1 MQMKDYTQG
10 PIGRQIID
18 LALPIMG
25 IAFIQMAYTLADL
38 FWIGHLGSIHTAA
51 VGAGGI
57 FLWIAQSLCLTTK
70 VGAEITISQSLG
82 AKRFQRAYRFARHAL
97 ALSILFGLACG
108 IVMLLARRPLI
119 AFYGFQEEQ
128 TVELAV
134 TYLGIIA
141 TGMVFTFVNFTYFGM
156 YTGNG
161 HSRMA
166 LIANGTGLT
175 INLLLDPLMINGYL
189 GFPQL
194 GVAGAGYA
202 TVFSQGIV
210 TLIFWGVNLRRGAP
224 FHRVFHGFRPSR
236 LLAWRIVAIGAPVAA
251 QSVLF
256 ALVAMTLARLVARW
270 GDMGV
275 AIMSLGAD
283 IEALSWMTATG
294 FASALGSFVGQN
306 WGAGNYQRVRRGYRV
321 TLAYSLSLALLATLI
336 FIFLGRPLFGLF
348 IPEPEA
354 MAEGGRYL
362 RIMGY
367 AQLLMV
373 LEITTSGVFNGIGR
387 TSIPAYTGIALNLLR
402 IPLALWWGSYS
413 LSGIWWA
420 IGLSMMLKGLVLCAW
435 LLLEMRRFPDR
446 RTIRPA

>member
-1 MQMKDYTQG
+1 MQVRDYTYG

-38 FWIGHLGSIHTAA
+38 FWIGHLGSIPTAA

-82 AKRFQRAYRFARHAL
+82 AKRYQRAYRFARHAL
-97 ALSILFGLACG
+97 ALSILFGLAYG
-108 IVMLLARRPLI
+108 ITIFLARRPLI
-119 AFYGFQEEQ
+119 GFYGFQDAL
-128 TVELAV
+128 THELAV

-161 HSRMA
+161 QSRMA
-166 LIANGTGLT
+166 FIANSIGLT

-194 GVAGAGYA
+194 GVAGAAYA

-210 TLIFWGVNLRRGAP
+210 TLIFWGVNLRSDAP
-224 FHRVFHGFRPSR
+224 FHRIFHGFRPSR
-236 LLAWRIVAIGAPVAA
+236 LLAWRIVAIGTPVAA
-251 QSVLF
+251 QSALF
-256 ALVAMTLARLVARW
+256 AIVALVLARFIAQW
-270 GDMGV
+270 GDLGV
-275 AIMSLGAD
+275 AVQSLGSEL
-283 IEALSWMTATG
+283 EALSWMTASG

-306 WGAGNYQRVRRGYRV
+306 WGAKNYQRVRQGYRI
-321 TLAYSLSLALLATLI
+321 TLVYSLSLGLIATILFVFFGGQI
-336 FIFLGRPLFGLF
+336 FGLF
-348 IPEPEA
+348 IPEPKA
-354 MAEGGRYL
+354 MMEGQRYL

-367 AQLLMV
+367 TQVFMV

-387 TSIPAYTGIALNLLR
+387 TSIPAYTGIAFNLLR
-402 IPLALWWGSYS
+402 IPLALWWGAYS
-413 LSGIWWA
+413 LVGIWWA
-420 IGLSMMLKGLVLCAW
+420 ICLSMVLKGVVLCIW
-435 LLLEMRRFPDR
+435 LILAMRRFPDR
-446 RTIRPA
+446 QPQA